1 MLPAAGTLIRPES
14 FSLRAKCRG
23 ILLLLAPCLLGFL
36 LALRWSLET
45 GSLRRMLCSADCFH
59 AVCVPWLTNPML
71 SSSPVD
77 RFGQHWCRPCR
88 PRCAWTAAACPVARQ
103 LQPAPIPCYSCPAQ
117 GLGLGRA
124 VRGPLSLRG
133 GTRPSLSGNAE
144 TPLQR

>member
-1 MLPAAGTLIRPES
+1 
-14 FSLRAKCRG
+14 
-23 ILLLLAPCLLGFL
+23 
-36 LALRWSLET
+36 
-45 GSLRRMLCSADCFH
+45 
-59 AVCVPWLTNPML
+59 ML
-71 SSSPVD
+71 SVCLGSRIRCSP
-77 RFGQHWCRPCR
+77 
-88 PRCAWTAAACPVARQ
+88 PRLLIGLVNTGAVLAAPAVRGLPLPVARQ